1 MLNQYPK
8 NLVSNSNNKSNIWI
22 LMTRYFIGTCQ
33 ITYMYIYTYY
43 THNVLILFLSLV
55 GCWNHISPSSFFIS
69 ISLYTYFLRFWNKPH
84 LQKLS
89 KKKKEVSSW
98 KGTFLNLFVFCIDFG
113 TCWHKYWILIFFLFL
128 LCYIDWFCLLNNF
141 FTLKLVGTWG

>member
-89 KKKKEVSSW
+89 KKKKKKFPPEKVLSW
-98 KGTFLNLFVFCIDFG
+98 ICLFSVLILEHVGINIEFWFFSCFCCVILIGFA
-113 TCWHKYWILIFFLFL
+113 YWITFSL
-128 LCYIDWFCLLNNF
+128 WN
-141 FTLKLVGTWG
+141 